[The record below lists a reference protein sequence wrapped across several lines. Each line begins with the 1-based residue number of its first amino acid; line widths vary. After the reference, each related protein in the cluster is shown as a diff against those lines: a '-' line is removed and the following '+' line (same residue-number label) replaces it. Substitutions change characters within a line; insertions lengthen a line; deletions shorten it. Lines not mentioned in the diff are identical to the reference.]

1 MVQMGMQ
8 KVPNHERLYKRGNTY
23 QYRFLVPVELRAY
36 FGGKSEIKKS
46 LKTDSL
52 KEAKVRWAIECET
65 TDKEVA
71 EARAKLGERPDAA
84 RLPTSNEAWAM
95 VRDWH
100 SERLEREK
108 LALANAPRETLPN
121 RIEKELEEQSA
132 HGLLGKVGRFHPMA
146 DDVLR
151 FLCERKGL
159 SAPAQGSSLY
169 NEMADLIHRARA
181 DVSLRMIA
189 LMRCDFNDHPD
200 GVDRVFL
207 DGPPETV
214 AAPLTS
220 AALNPGSSSSRVRL
234 VDAIDTYVDDKA
246 RGIKESTRR
255 ANRDKL
261 AHLLRHFGPD
271 TDLNTISSADFDEW
285 TQLLLRLPCNA
296 GKRFPEPTLKAMV
309 AAGEAAGAKPMA
321 WSNARGIQQTASGLI
336 ESLIKREL
344 MERNRLKPHILSK
357 SKFTKPS
364 RRPFTVVELN
374 ALFRQPLYTGCLNDG
389 RGFARTGPN
398 VPRRGRYWL
407 PLIAL
412 HTGMR
417 MGEVAQLWSDD
428 VCQQDS
434 VWVIRVQFNTDR
446 EQELKNSGSDRII
459 PIHQT
464 LVELGF
470 VEWAISAGEN
480 EPTRLFPDIPKSKD
494 KDDFSGVFSKRFAKF
509 LETAGLWRDGRTFH
523 SLRHN
528 FRDAVRDADLS
539 DGVAKALGGWA
550 DDAPHNQYG
559 RGYKIGMLK
568 TAIDKLEFIDG
579 EQSLDLSH
587 LIPKQ

>member
-181 DVSLRMIA
+181 DVSLRLIA
-189 LMRCDFNDHPD
+189 LMNLDLNDHPD
-200 GVDRVFL
+200 GVDHVFL
-207 DGPPETV
+207 DGPPSSPENNHISET
-214 AAPLTS
+214 LH
-220 AALNPGSSSSRVRL
+220 PGSNHVAVPL
-234 VDAIDTYVDDKA
+234 GDTVEAYVTDPTRNAKD
-246 RGIKESTRR
+246 STRR

-261 AHLLRHFGPD
+261 APLVRHFGAD
-271 TDLNTISSADFDEW
+271 ADLKDITSEDFEAW
-285 TQLLLRLPCNA
+285 TRLLLRLPKNA
-296 GKRFPEPTLKAMV
+296 GKRFPAGSLEEMV
-309 AAGEAAGAKPMA
+309 RAGEAVGAEPIA
-321 WSNARGIQQTASGLI
+321 RSNARGIQQSAS
-336 ESLIKREL
+336 SLIDHLVKRERL
-344 MERNRLKPHILSK
+344 DRNRLKPHILPK
-357 SKFTKPS
+357 TKFTKPT
-364 RRPFTVVELN
+364 RRPFTVAELN
-374 ALFRQPLYTGCLNDG
+374 TLFRQPVFTGCIDEA
-389 RGFARTGPN
+389 RGFAKTGPN
-398 VPRRGRYWL
+398 VPKRSRYWL

-412 HTGMR
+412 FTGMR
-417 MGEVAQLWSDD
+417 MGEIAQLWTDD
-428 VCQQDS
+428 VLEQDG
-434 VWVIRVQFNTDR
+434 VWALRVQFNANRD
-446 EQELKNSGSDRII
+446 QELKNPGSDRIV
-459 PIHQT
+459 PIHRT
-464 LVELGF
+464 LIDLGF
-470 VEWAISAGEN
+470 VDWASAARQKN
-480 EPTRLFPDIPKSKD
+480 ASRLFPDIPKSKD
-494 KDDFSGVFSKRFAKF
+494 KQDFSSIFSKRFSKF
-509 LETAGLWRDGRTFH
+509 LETAGLWRDRRTFH

-539 DGVAKALGGWA
+539 DGVAKVLGGWA
-550 DDAPHNQYG
+550 DDEPHNQYG
-559 RGYKIGMLK
+559 RGYKIEMLK
-568 TAIDKLEFIDG
+568 AAIDKLDFVEGD
-579 EQSLDLSH
+579 ERLDLKH
-587 LIPKQ
+587 LVQKQ